1 MEDLVDW
8 AVGVKD
14 CRTKS
19 RVENGVN
26 STFLHPYECENTIT
40 GGKWWK
46 FHMITPAG
54 SKDYPIIKM
63 EGIIM
68 VNKKFLI

>member
-1 MEDLVDW
+1 
-8 AVGVKD
+8 
-14 CRTKS
+14 
-19 RVENGVN
+19 VENGVN